1 MIEDLYCVR
10 DTFFPLDPSIKKVR
24 LDNLMQQALIVLAE
38 IASGAASRLVV
49 FDVSCFW
56 NQFCFVFSVLVLGES
71 LFASFTTF
79 VLRIKGRRE
88 EEFVV
93 CENAEELSRGLCWK
107 CLECR
112 KQPEQRAQW
121 EYLRG
126 KVLDA
131 GPDYCKEAE
140 DHLAKSVLT
149 FCPFHESLFL
159 VEKNYICY

>member
-1 MIEDLYCVR
+1 MEGRSNKESENQDPFVSLLSMIEDLYCVR
-10 DTFFPLDPSIKKVR
+10 DTFFPLDPSIKKAR

-38 IASGAASRLVV
+38 IAS
-49 FDVSCFW
+49 
-56 NQFCFVFSVLVLGES
+56 
-71 LFASFTTF
+71 
-79 VLRIKGRRE
+79 
-88 EEFVV
+88 
-93 CENAEELSRGLCWK
+93 
-107 CLECR
+107 ECR

-149 FCPFHESLFL
+149 FRPFHESFFL